1 LGPGIGISQG
11 LTKRSRILDSLNKR
25 LETLDHTALTQVKQW
40 MSRDPMPNIFEV
52 IMSSINIMET
62 QITATRLKADRP
74 DLLIQPNL
82 GHIRFLEFNK
92 AQEAI
97 AEGYKEAKSRINL
110 LLGKG

>member
-1 LGPGIGISQG
+1 M
-11 LTKRSRILDSLNKR
+11 NKR
-25 LETLDHTALTQVKQW
+25 LDTLDLTYLTKIKQW
-40 MSRDPMPNIFEV
+40 MSRDPVPNIFEV

-74 DLLIQPNL
+74 DLLIQPHL

-97 AEGYKEAKSRINL
+97 DEGYREAKTCISAK
-110 LLGKG
+110 LG